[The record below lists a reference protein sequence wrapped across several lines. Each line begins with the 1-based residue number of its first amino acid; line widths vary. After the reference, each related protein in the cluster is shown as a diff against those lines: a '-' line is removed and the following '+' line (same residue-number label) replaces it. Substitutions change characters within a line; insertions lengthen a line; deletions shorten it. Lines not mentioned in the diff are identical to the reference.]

1 MLVCGGVVLKELAA
15 RIGTRVR
22 GWRDKEIDREPR
34 REAQEERIDKAE
46 KRAGLR
52 NLACGARAPAAHRS
66 LPATCVRQ
74 AKEGSNMIRFVGFIV
89 ATVAFFTI
97 SSIAHAQYDVPALG
111 TGTKTV
117 EIVIE
122 NATKGQVFS
131 PGVFASHRS
140 GVKLWAEGG
149 TRLSRP
155 ETPRRGW

>member
-1 MLVCGGVVLKELAA
+1 MLICGGVVLKELAA

-22 GWRDKEIDREPR
+22 GWRDKEIDRELR
-34 REAQEERIDKAE
+34 REAQEERIDKAD

-52 NLACGARAPAAHRS
+52 NLACGARVPAAQRS
-66 LPATCVRQ
+66 LPAACVHQ
-74 AKEGSNMIRFVGFIV
+74 EKEGSKMIHFVGFIA

-97 SSIAHAQYDVPALG
+97 SSVAYAQYDEPALG

-140 GVKLWAEGG
+140 GSSCGRRENPP
-149 TRLSRP
+149 LSA
-155 ETPRRGW
+155 

>member
-1 MLVCGGVVLKELAA
+1 
-15 RIGTRVR
+15 
-22 GWRDKEIDREPR
+22 
-34 REAQEERIDKAE
+34 
-46 KRAGLR
+46 
-52 NLACGARAPAAHRS
+52 
-66 LPATCVRQ
+66 
-74 AKEGSNMIRFVGFIV
+74 MIRFVGFIA

-140 GVKLWAEGG
+140 GVKLWAEGELASLG
-149 TRLSRP
+149 LNSSPRMATLTRSC
-155 ETPRRGW
+155 TRR